1 MFPSDMFLIN
11 IVVFVPLALFGFALS
26 FRRRARNKRERAA
39 AEKGGELREHRGSD
53 HLFCD
58 YAEWQAGAEPTG
70 IKRKIAPRIAP
81 LLCEANEDKLVLR
94 AGYHVM
100 MRRLA
105 ITMALCV
112 AIGGISKFAID
123 DMVNYANYAHD
134 LLYFETDEQGETK
147 RVEVEKTPTII
158 GYFHKKLNDASLSL
172 TPSAIARRGGIGQAL
187 WAAFGSMF
195 DQIVFFGSILAFILM
210 LFTKAPAPIVIDRKR
225 RLVYTWY
232 RRRFW
237 AAPWD
242 KVRITRVEGHTRH
255 TALAFALHDTKGKGG
270 TRWFILSGAPAWGE
284 KDDPRDRLLPDA
296 RTFSRWEGMR
306 LWISEWVA
314 GQRDPTPKEQ
324 TRRFALLH
332 LLAPRMREVPKK
344 GIEDW
349 PKL

>member
-39 AEKGGELREHRGSD
+39 AENVGELREHRGSD

-70 IKRKIAPRIAP
+70 MKRKIAPRITP
-81 LLCEANEDKLVLR
+81 LLCDASEDKLVLR

-105 ITMALCV
+105 ITLALIVLGGGMA
-112 AIGGISKFAID
+112 KFAI
-123 DMVNYANYAHD
+123 
-134 LLYFETDEQGETK
+134 TDAVSYVQRGHHFTKYIEDPDGET
-147 RVEVEKTPTII
+147 RSVYVDHDATPWN
-158 GYFHKKLNDASLSL
+158 YVLKKINQASLAYENRGTDLAGVASTTL
-172 TPSAIARRGGIGQAL
+172 ELIAREFSQLG
-187 WAAFGSMF
+187 FY
-195 DQIVFFGSILAFILM
+195 GSILGFILM
-210 LFTKAPAPIVIDRKR
+210 LLSKAPAPIVIDRKR

-232 RRRFW
+232 RHRFW

-314 GQRDPTPKEQ
+314 GQRDPPPKEQ